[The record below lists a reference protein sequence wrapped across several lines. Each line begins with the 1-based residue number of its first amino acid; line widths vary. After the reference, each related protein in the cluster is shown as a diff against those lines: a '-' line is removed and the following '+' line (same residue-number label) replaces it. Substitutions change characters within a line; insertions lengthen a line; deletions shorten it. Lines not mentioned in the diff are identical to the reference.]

1 MGFKIAAIFRR
12 PTEPGVK
19 ESFFNLFAA
28 QASTISEA
36 AHSLREMAE
45 TLESRR
51 QSGEEKAARMK
62 TLEEKGDDICRAIY
76 KKLEKTFITPA
87 SLDEEDIRS
96 LTASLD
102 DVLDMLE
109 KASSRLV
116 VFGVERPPP
125 KLKQLATLLQ
135 KMMETLETLIMEF
148 GKKLTG
154 SLGEMCAQIHRLE
167 EEMDRSYR
175 GALTELF
182 SPSSSVSVRELIAWK
197 EIYEIMESAADCC
210 HDAVVVVE
218 GILSKNRII

>member
-1 MGFKIAAIFRR
+1 LGSRITGIFRK
-12 PTEPGVK
+12 PTGPGVK
-19 ESFFNLFAA
+19 ESFFDLFAT

-36 AHSLREMAE
+36 AHSLRDVAD
-45 TLESRR
+45 TLGSSQESRE
-51 QSGEEKAARMK
+51 GEAGWMK
-62 TLEEKGDDICRAIY
+62 VLEEKGDDICRVIY

-102 DVLDMLE
+102 DVLDMME

-125 KLKQLATLLQ
+125 KLEQLAALLQ
-135 KMMETLETLIMEF
+135 KMVETLETLIVEF
-148 GKKLTG
+148 GKKLTSG
-154 SLGEMCAQIHRLE
+154 LGETCAQVHRL

-182 SPSSSVSVRELIAWK
+182 SPSSSVSVKELIAWK
-197 EIYEIMESAADCC
+197 DIYEIIESAADCC